1 MKNGAGV
8 AGISSSPRLTD
19 ALNSVLNNQQ
29 QLQRVALE
37 QLEIE
42 EKCQVHSKETNIA
55 VDDVTG

>member
-1 MKNGAGV
+1 MGYLKVGGGMT
-8 AGISSSPRLTD
+8 GISSSPRLTD

-42 EKCQVHSKETNIA
+42 EKCQVH
-55 VDDVTG
+55 